1 MRPCLYALVMAL
13 ALAACGPQ
21 SNSLTPLALQ
31 SLQQRELAAP
41 KPTAFAATVSVF
53 QDLGYI
59 VDAADLDTG
68 LITASSPAS
77 SRFQLFVGPVNTQT
91 RATAFVEAAGPE
103 TSRVRLNFIAGS
115 EHSDGYG
122 RSVKGDTPIL
132 DPATY
137 QSAFERI
144 ETAIFIR

>member
-1 MRPCLYALVMAL
+1 MRTGVLALLLAL
-13 ALAACGPQ
+13 AVAACGPQ
-21 SNSLTPLALQ
+21 STPLELQ
-31 SLQQRELAAP
+31 TLQQRELPAP

-77 SRFQLFVGPVNTQT
+77 SRVQLFVGPVNTQT
-91 RATAFVEAAGPE
+91 RATAFVETAGP
-103 TSRVRLNFIAGS
+103 TASRVRLNFITGN
-115 EHSDGYG
+115 EHADGWGG
-122 RSVKGDTPIL
+122 RVKDDTPIL
-132 DPATY
+132 DPAVY

>member
-1 MRPCLYALVMAL
+1 MRTGAL
-13 ALAACGPQ
+13 ALLLALAVVACGPQ
-21 SNSLTPLALQ
+21 SQSLTPLELQ
-31 SLQQRELAAP
+31 TLQQRELPAP

-59 VDAADLDTG
+59 VGAADLDTG

-91 RATAFVEAAGPE
+91 RATAFVETAGPT
-103 TSRVRLNFIAGS
+103 TSRVRLNFITGN

-132 DPATY
+132 DPAVY